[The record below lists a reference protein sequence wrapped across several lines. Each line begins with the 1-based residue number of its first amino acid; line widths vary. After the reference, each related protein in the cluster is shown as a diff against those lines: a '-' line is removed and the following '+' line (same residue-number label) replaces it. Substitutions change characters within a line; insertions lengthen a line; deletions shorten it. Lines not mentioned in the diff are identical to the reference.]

1 MNLQIILLSAASILV
16 ASACSRDMSTD
27 PGKVNVRDLTQGEQR
42 LTNAGEQFG
51 ISMFKTIA
59 ATDESNIFISPL
71 SISMALGMTLNGAA
85 GETESAMRRTLGF
98 GDMDRAAINEGYA
111 GLIKLLTSIDGT
123 VQFEIANSIWAD
135 AKFQVEPAFIDVNKS
150 FFDALIKAIDFRAAG
165 APDQIN
171 AWVDEKTHG
180 KIAKII
186 DSIDAQTRMYLINAV
201 YFKGIWTY
209 EFNKSDT
216 REDVFQ
222 TGDSVSIR
230 VPFMNQTND
239 SFDYFDNDL
248 MQAIDLPYG
257 NGQFRM
263 TVLLPHSGK
272 STDDLLQQLTTQ
284 TWAEWMHSFVRQKG
298 TLKLPKFKIE
308 YQKSLVETLASLG
321 MGAAFSDRADFSGIS
336 KTGPLA
342 ITDVLHKTY
351 VDVYEEGTEAA
362 AVTAVSIGVTS
373 IGGGGISGFY
383 MSVDKPFLFAI
394 REKSSGAILF
404 IGRINNPL
412 D

>member
-1 MNLQIILLSAASILV
+1 MKINIILLSAASILV

-27 PGKVNVRDLTQGEQR
+27 PGKANVRNLTQSEQR
-42 LTNAGEQFG
+42 LTSSGEQFG
-51 ISMFKTIA
+51 ISLFKTLA
-59 ATDESNIFISPL
+59 ATEGSNIFISPL

-85 GETESAMRRTLGF
+85 GETESAMRQTLGL
-98 GDMDRAAINEGYA
+98 GGMDRDEINGAYA
-111 GLIKLLTSIDGT
+111 SLIKLLTSIDPK

-135 AKFQVEPAFIDVNKS
+135 AKFQIEPSFIDVNKT
-150 FFDALIKAIDFRAAG
+150 FFNAMVKAIDFRAAS

-186 DSIDAQTRMYLINAV
+186 DAIDAQTMMYLINAV
-201 YFKGIWTY
+201 YFNGTWTY
-209 EFNKSDT
+209 EFDKAET

-222 TGDSVSIR
+222 TGDSASIR
-230 VPFMNQTND
+230 IPYMKQTND
-239 SFDYFDNDL
+239 NFDYFDNDL

-263 TVLLPHSGK
+263 TVLLPHYGK
-272 STDDLLQQLTTQ
+272 NTADVLQQLTAP
-284 TWAEWMHSFVRQKG
+284 TWAEWMNSFVGQRG

-308 YQKSLVETLASLG
+308 YQRSLVDALASLG
-321 MGAAFSDRADFSGIS
+321 MGIAFTDKADFSAIS
-336 KTGPLA
+336 QTGPLA

-351 VDVYEEGTEAA
+351 VDVHEEGTEAA
-362 AVTAVSIGVTS
+362 AVTAVVIGVTS
-373 IGGGGISGFY
+373 IGGGGNSGFY
-383 MSVDKPFLFAI
+383 MSVDRPFLFAI